1 MLWEIRILEWNFG
14 DTQESGSTQELGFT
28 KTDETEGFPPA
39 FPLNYFPPQSG
50 SMEIQGTAGDP
61 AFPLNTGFP
70 LNGGPDLFIYVNR
83 TAVAVNLEIF

>member
-50 SMEIQGTAGDP
+50 NAEIQGAAGDP